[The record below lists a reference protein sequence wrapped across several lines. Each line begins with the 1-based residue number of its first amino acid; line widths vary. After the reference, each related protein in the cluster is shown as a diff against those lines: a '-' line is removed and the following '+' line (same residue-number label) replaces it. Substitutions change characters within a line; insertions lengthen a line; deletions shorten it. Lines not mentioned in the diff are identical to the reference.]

1 MIARPVDFVTPACY
15 NQQKEKSMNVLFE
28 QVRMQAQISRL
39 LDRAGIEQAQEIV
52 RRAWQIESQAR
63 QNKIDRP
70 QANAVVDIGRAE
82 PIDVAAI
89 ET

>member
-1 MIARPVDFVTPACY
+1 
-15 NQQKEKSMNVLFE
+15 MNVLFE

>member
-1 MIARPVDFVTPACY
+1 
-15 NQQKEKSMNVLFE
+15 MNVLFE
-28 QVRMQAQISRL
+28 RVRMQAQISRL

-52 RRAWQIESQAR
+52 RHAWQIESEAR

-70 QANAVVDIGRAE
+70 QANAVADIECVKSTRAC
-82 PIDVAAI
+82 AI